1 MREIWTSLEEHSR
14 QQARAAGNTVIT
26 DIDRKPFEDAMSEI
40 YSKVMVDDEA
50 RQLIER
56 IRQVQ

>member
-1 MREIWTSLEEHSR
+1 
-14 QQARAAGNTVIT
+14 
-26 DIDRKPFEDAMSEI
+26 MSEI